1 MEENILLPF
10 PSDYDEKLKVSS
22 LDPNTEVEIV
32 ASSKQEVN
40 YSQALDFIWSLPQ
53 SISKDTI
60 PEGVEE
66 ILISRTAKKKLVY
79 QMSNLYNEARFA
91 YMQAIPYIEE
101 LVQNSILLEEHRD
114 RVKNDAGVRHYANEE
129 DRNVDKV
136 QRLYGAF
143 QHSSQLYRVKTTI
156 QVFKEAQGTSIHHGY
171 DITEIELLN
180 QTGSSEK
187 FLEVHQSLNSNSI
200 GELLSPIPCVMENS
214 PAGNK
219 VLNNSSIDEMLAPKA
234 ERSQRESFQ
243 PLTSNSTDELLNPKT
258 ATPIEG
264 RLQPLNSNSIS
275 LAKLLKGVELSYEPN
290 VKLLDA
296 MQACH
301 QFALTGDYT
310 ELVKVYD
317 TARNKRL
324 STTLSDPLQSVKQ
337 AQAEM
342 VASTQQATHVVVPSS
357 PIQEKAQ
364 AILNARGERN
374 DNTLKNAQE
383 EQVERKNQSHKL

>member
-53 SISKDTI
+53 SISKDTT

-79 QMSNLYNEARFA
+79 EMSNLYNETRFA
-91 YMQAIPYIEE
+91 YMQAIPYVEE
-101 LVQNSILLEEHRD
+101 LVQKSILLEEHRD
-114 RVKNDAGVRHYANEE
+114 RVKNEYG
-129 DRNVDKV
+129 DRLPNNASNLNVEKV

-143 QHSSQLYRVKTTI
+143 RYKESLYRVKTTI
-156 QVFKEAQGTSIHHGY
+156 QSFYNRKDKGSSHHGY
-171 DITEIELLN
+171 DITEIELL
-180 QTGSSEK
+180 
-187 FLEVHQSLNSNSI
+187 
-200 GELLSPIPCVMENS
+200 SPKLRNMAK
-214 PAGNK
+214 PAID
-219 VLNNSSIDEMLAPKA
+219 VALNNSSIDE
-234 ERSQRESFQ
+234 
-243 PLTSNSTDELLNPKT
+243 LLNPKT
-258 ATPIEG
+258 GSPTMGEY
-264 RLQPLNSNSIS
+264 QPLNSNSIS

-310 ELVKVYD
+310 ELVKVYE

-342 VASTQQATHVVVPSS
+342 VASTQQAPHIVVPSS
-357 PIQEKAQ
+357 PVQEQAQ
-364 AILNARGERN
+364 AILDARGERN
-374 DNTLKNAQE
+374 DNTLKAAQE
-383 EQVERKNQSHKL
+383 DPMERKSQSHKL

>member
-53 SISKDTI
+53 SISKDST
-60 PEGVEE
+60 PDGVEE

-101 LVQNSILLEEHRD
+101 LVQKSFLLEEHRD
-114 RVKNDAGVRHYANEE
+114 RVKNEYG
-129 DRNVDKV
+129 DRLPNNASNLNVEKV

-143 QHSSQLYRVKTTI
+143 RYKESLYRVKTTI
-156 QVFKEAQGTSIHHGY
+156 QSFYNRKDKGSSHHGY
-171 DITEIELLN
+171 DITEIELL
-180 QTGSSEK
+180 
-187 FLEVHQSLNSNSI
+187 
-200 GELLSPIPCVMENS
+200 SPKLRNMAK
-214 PAGNK
+214 PAID
-219 VLNNSSIDEMLAPKA
+219 VALNNSSME
-234 ERSQRESFQ
+234 
-243 PLTSNSTDELLNPKT
+243 ELLNPKT
-258 ATPIEG
+258 GSPTRGEY
-264 RLQPLNSNSIS
+264 QPLNSNSIS
-275 LAKLLKGVELSYEPN
+275 LAKLLKGVELSYEPS

-310 ELVKVYD
+310 ELVKVYE

-342 VASTQQATHVVVPSS
+342 VATTQQATQIVVPSS
-357 PIQEKAQ
+357 PVQEKAQ
-364 AILNARGERN
+364 EILNARGERN
-374 DNTLKNAQE
+374 DNPLKNAQE
-383 EQVERKNQSHKL
+383 EQVERKSQSHKL